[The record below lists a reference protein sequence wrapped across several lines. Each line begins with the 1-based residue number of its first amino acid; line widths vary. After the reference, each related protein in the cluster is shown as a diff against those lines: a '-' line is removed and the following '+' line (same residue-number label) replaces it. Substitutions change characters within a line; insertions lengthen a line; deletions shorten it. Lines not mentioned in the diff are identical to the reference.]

1 MKIGAAKFGHPVK
14 GPDANLGLCFLIFE
28 VARFELVPD
37 DSLAA
42 AHLRLNPAAYD
53 RSRMTSAKPFDHEQL
68 CLQYGGHEYSDFFG
82 GGASGL
88 KIAFL
93 GGGIVT
99 IIVTEAFG

>member
-82 GGASGL
+82 GGHQGSKSRSWVVGS
-88 KIAFL
+88 
-93 GGGIVT
+93 
-99 IIVTEAFG
+99 